1 MKKPKIAV
9 IGAGWAGLSA
19 AAHLVE
25 HADVALYEAGRVAG
39 GRARG
44 VSGDAF
50 SFLDNGQHL
59 LIGAYQG
66 VFRLLD
72 KAGADWR
79 GHFFRQPLRW
89 YLHDGL
95 RFEAA
100 WSLPAPLN
108 LLTGLLRGENASLGE
123 KTALVRQL
131 KRLQSHHKRHLPDQS
146 VQSWLDAQGVSRKW
160 LAEFWQPMV
169 WGALNTP
176 LDEASLNVLCAVLAD
191 GVWAQCELSDYFV
204 PKVDLTRA
212 FAAPVVAYLQRQGAA
227 WLPRRVLL
235 DNRRGV
241 RVDGERF
248 DGAVVATAPYHVAG
262 VLPPSLGE
270 EVRLAIRD
278 LTYYPITTVYLKY
291 GRAFRLPALMT
302 GFAEGTAQ
310 WLVDRRRL
318 TGANEIAAVV
328 SLSHRI
334 RATPLQWA
342 QRVHGDVLRVCPDVG
357 EPVAWQTITEK
368 RATIASRVGRVV
380 PAQDGLNRY
389 AIWLAGDWLHPRYP
403 ATLEAA
409 VQSGEMAAQAVLQRF
424 AAGGEAA

>member
-176 LDEASLNVLCAVLAD
+176 LEEASLNVLCAVLAD

-227 WLPRRVLL
+227 WLPNQRVKRVLL

-278 LTYYPITTVYLKY
+278 LTYYPITTV
-291 GRAFRLPALMT
+291 
-302 GFAEGTAQ
+302 
-310 WLVDRRRL
+310 
-318 TGANEIAAVV
+318 
-328 SLSHRI
+328 
-334 RATPLQWA
+334 
-342 QRVHGDVLRVCPDVG
+342 
-357 EPVAWQTITEK
+357 
-368 RATIASRVGRVV
+368 
-380 PAQDGLNRY
+380 
-389 AIWLAGDWLHPRYP
+389 
-403 ATLEAA
+403 
-409 VQSGEMAAQAVLQRF
+409 
-424 AAGGEAA
+424 